1 MFSEGVEFCDFSVQ
15 FCTEHLHFLI
25 DKHSVVLHILTNK
38 RIIVRT
44 FELTRIRRE
53 TVSRKGKNERADQ
66 GKMNLLS
73 AQHIGVEENTVR
85 VLENI
90 EPKKVMYF
98 FEELSARHRCSQQE
112 KQATDWIAD
121 FAEARGLKYHRDA
134 LQNII
139 VKKPGTKGYENAPTV
154 ILHGHIDMVC
164 KLEDGVKHD
173 FATQGVKLKI
183 DGNFIRAEGTTLG
196 ADNGLGISYMLTL
209 LDSDDI
215 PHPPLECVMTAMEEM
230 GKVGGDG
237 VDVSLL
243 SGKRMIDFNWIEEK
257 QLLAGCSGD
266 VTCRIDVDAD
276 WKPAG
281 KDRVA
286 MLLDVRGLKGG
297 HCEFDIH
304 FDRGNAIVLVG
315 RLLRKAMKMGDVQL
329 SVISGGVQNNVIPAE
344 GSALIWVRTEQADAI
359 EEAVN
364 ELAAQIKK
372 EFYIA
377 DPDMKIGARRSKDKV
392 ERVFSATAAAKLVQ
406 TILLLPNGVQTQNLE
421 VKGNW
426 ETSNNIGLMITT
438 NRGVEIQSTITSAV
452 TSRKHAVLDQLIMI
466 AELAGEGVSAKQIGL
481 DAPEFPWNPK
491 SKMLE
496 VAKRS
501 YSRVMGKEPDVLVS
515 VCSLELGMFTQR
527 IPGLDTIGIGTNLYD
542 LHSPREHM
550 DHTSAARVW
559 PLIKDVMKS
568 LDR

>member
-1 MFSEGVEFCDFSVQ
+1 MR
-15 FCTEHLHFLI
+15 L
-25 DKHSVVLHILTNK
+25 
-38 RIIVRT
+38 
-44 FELTRIRRE
+44 
-53 TVSRKGKNERADQ
+53 
-66 GKMNLLS
+66 
-73 AQHIGVEENTVR
+73 
-85 VLENI
+85 LENI

-98 FEELSARHRCSQQE
+98 FEELSARHRCSQHE
-112 KQATDWIAD
+112 KQATDWIAE
-121 FAEARGLKYHRDA
+121 FADARGLKYHRDA

-139 VKKPGTKGYENAPTV
+139 VKKPGTKGYEKAPVV

-164 KLEDGVKHD
+164 KLEDGATHD
-173 FATQGVKLKI
+173 FATQGVKLKL

-209 LDSDDI
+209 LDSTDI

-237 VDVSLL
+237 IDLSLL

-266 VTCRIDVDAD
+266 VTCRIDIETD
-276 WKPAG
+276 WQPAA

-286 MLLDVRGLKGG
+286 ILLDVRGLKGG

-304 FDRGNAIVLVG
+304 FERGNAIVLVG
-315 RLLRKAMKMGDVQL
+315 RLLRKAMQIGDVQ
-329 SVISGGVQNNVIPAE
+329 VATISGGVQNNVIPAE
-344 GSALIWVRTEQADAI
+344 GSALIWVRTDQADSI
-359 EEAVN
+359 EKAVN
-364 ELAAQIKK
+364 ALAAEIKK
-372 EFYIA
+372 EFGVA
-377 DPDMKIGARRSKDKV
+377 DPDMRIGAKPSSEKV
-392 ERVFSATAAAKLVQ
+392 ENVFAAKTAAKLVQ

-421 VKGNW
+421 VAGNW

-438 NRGVEIQSTITSAV
+438 NKAVEITSTITSAV
-452 TSRKHAVLDQLIMI
+452 TSRKHAVLDQIKLL
-466 AELAGEGVSAKQIGL
+466 ADLAGEGVTAKQIGL

-496 VAKRS
+496 IAKQS
-501 YSRVMGKEPDVLVS
+501 YKRVMGKEPDVLVS

-527 IPGLDTIGIGTNLYD
+527 IPGLDTIGIGTNLFD

>member
-1 MFSEGVEFCDFSVQ
+1 M
-15 FCTEHLHFLI
+15 
-25 DKHSVVLHILTNK
+25 
-38 RIIVRT
+38 
-44 FELTRIRRE
+44 
-53 TVSRKGKNERADQ
+53 
-66 GKMNLLS
+66 
-73 AQHIGVEENTVR
+73 R
-85 VLENI
+85 VLQNI
-90 EPKKVMYF
+90 EPKEVMYF

-112 KQATDWIAD
+112 KQATDWIAS
-121 FAEARGLKYHRDA
+121 FAEARGLTYHRDA

-164 KLEDGVKHD
+164 KLEDGVTHD
-173 FATQGVKLKI
+173 FAKDGVKLKV
-183 DGNFIRAEGTTLG
+183 DGKFIRAEGTTLG
-196 ADNGLGISYMLTL
+196 ADNGLGISYMLAL
-209 LDSDDI
+209 LDSKDI

-237 VDVSLL
+237 VDVKLL

-266 VTCRIDVDAD
+266 VSCRIDVAAD
-276 WKPAG
+276 WQKASQG
-281 KDRVA
+281 RNA
-286 MLLDVRGLKGG
+286 LLIDVRGLKGG

-304 FDRGNAIVLVG
+304 FERGNAIVLVG
-315 RLLRKAMKMGDVQL
+315 RLLRRAMKAGDVEIA
-329 SVISGGVQNNVIPAE
+329 SVSGGVQNNVIPAE
-344 GSALIWVRTEQADAI
+344 GSALIWVKPGEASAI
-359 EEAVN
+359 AKAVE
-364 ELAAQIKK
+364 ELAAEIRA
-372 EFYIA
+372 EFEIA
-377 DPDMKIGARRSKDKV
+377 DPDMRIGVKESSAKV
-392 ERVFSATAAAKLVQ
+392 ERVFSKAAAAKLVQ

-421 VKGNW
+421 VAGNW
-426 ETSNNIGLMITT
+426 ETSNNIGLMVTT
-438 NRGVEIQSTITSAV
+438 HQGVEITSTITSAV
-452 TSRKHAVLDQLIMI
+452 TSRKHAVLDQLMLI
-466 AELAGEGVSAKQIGL
+466 ADMAGEGVSAKQIGL

-491 SKMLE
+491 SRMLE
-496 VAKRS
+496 IAKTS
-501 YSRVMGKEPDVLVS
+501 YTRVMGKEPDVLVS

>member
-1 MFSEGVEFCDFSVQ
+1 MR
-15 FCTEHLHFLI
+15 L
-25 DKHSVVLHILTNK
+25 
-38 RIIVRT
+38 
-44 FELTRIRRE
+44 
-53 TVSRKGKNERADQ
+53 
-66 GKMNLLS
+66 
-73 AQHIGVEENTVR
+73 
-85 VLENI
+85 LENI

-98 FEELSARHRCSQQE
+98 FEELSSRHRCSQHE
-112 KQATDWIAD
+112 KQATDWIAE

-164 KLEDGVKHD
+164 KLADGVTHD
-173 FATQGVKLKI
+173 FATQGVKLKL
-183 DGNFIRAEGTTLG
+183 DGNFIRADGTTLG
-196 ADNGLGISYMLTL
+196 ADNGLGIAYMLTL

-243 SGKRMIDFNWIEEK
+243 TGKRMIDFNWIEEK

-266 VTCRIDVDAD
+266 VSCRIDVSAD
-276 WKPAG
+276 WQQAAP
-281 KDRVA
+281 DRVA
-286 MLLDVRGLKGG
+286 LLLDVRGLRGG

-304 FDRGNAIVLVG
+304 FERGNAINLLG
-315 RLLRKAMKMGDVQL
+315 RLVRRAMQTGDVQL
-329 SVISGGVQNNVIPAE
+329 ATISGGVQNNVIPAE
-344 GSALIWVRTEQADAI
+344 GSALIWVKSDQAAAI
-359 EEAVN
+359 EKAVN
-364 ELAAQIKK
+364 ALAADIRQ
-372 EFYIA
+372 EFRIA
-377 DPDMKIGARRSKDKV
+377 DPDMRIETKPTGDKV
-392 ERVFSATAAAKLVQ
+392 DRVFSASAAAKLVRI
-406 TILLLPNGVQTQNLE
+406 ILLLPNGVQTQNLE
-421 VKGNW
+421 VAGNW

-438 NRGVEIQSTITSAV
+438 KTGVEITSTITSAV
-452 TSRKHAVLDQLIMI
+452 TSRKHVVLDQLLVLADM
-466 AELAGEGVSAKQIGL
+466 AGEGVTAKQVGL

-491 SKMLE
+491 SHMLE
-496 VAKRS
+496 VAKKS
-501 YSRVMGKEPDVLVS
+501 YSRVMGKAPDVLVS

-527 IPGLDTIGIGTNLYD
+527 IPGLDTVGIGTNLFD